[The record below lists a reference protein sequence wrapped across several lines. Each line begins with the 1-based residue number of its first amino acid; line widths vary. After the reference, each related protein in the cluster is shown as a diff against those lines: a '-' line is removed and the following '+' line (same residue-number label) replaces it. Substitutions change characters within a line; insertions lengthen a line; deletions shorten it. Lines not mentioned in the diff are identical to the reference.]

1 MMTQEQIIVSVSSV
15 LQTLDTSK
23 LLLVYHFA
31 LGLAS
36 GVIEPKKR
44 GRPKKQAESQ
54 L

>member
-1 MMTQEQIIVSVSSV
+1 MMTQEQVNRDIHLVI
-15 LQTLDTSK
+15 QQLDMNK

>member
-1 MMTQEQIIVSVSSV
+1 MMTPEQVISSINSV
-15 LQTLDTSK
+15 LRDLEMDK

-44 GRPKKQAESQ
+44 GRPKNESK
-54 L
+54 